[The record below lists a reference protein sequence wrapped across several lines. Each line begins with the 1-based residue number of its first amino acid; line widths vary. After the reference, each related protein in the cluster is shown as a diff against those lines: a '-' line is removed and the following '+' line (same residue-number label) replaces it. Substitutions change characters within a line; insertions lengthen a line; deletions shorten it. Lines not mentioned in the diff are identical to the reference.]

1 MFLDHHCKQFLDLK
15 AELIKIDYSP
25 QEEATLTNFNT
36 LLLLLEIAL
45 LFPDFDW
52 SPHSPRTAFEGRLQD
67 SAVLG
72 AAAPA
77 DDDDDSCQKQSAAAA
92 PAPATAAGLRLVWIQ

>member
-1 MFLDHHCKQFLDLK
+1 MKLDMQFLNHHSKKFLDLE
-15 AELIKIDYSP
+15 AELIKINYSP
-25 QEEATLTNFNT
+25 QAEATLTNPNT
-36 LLLLLEIAL
+36 LLLLEIAL

-52 SPHSPRTAFEGRLQD
+52 SPPTAFKGRPQD

-77 DDDDDSCQKQSAAAA
+77 DDDDDSSQA
-92 PAPATAAGLRLVWIQ
+92 